1 MNVTEAMA
9 MIAEEAERQGFLVR
23 QTRQGTW
30 MLRTGNDTYVVAPH
44 NVTALMDVMAIL
56 IGAGLDWSRTWE
68 D

>member
-1 MNVTEAMA
+1 MNVSEAMA
-9 MIAEEAERQGFLVR
+9 MIALEAERQGFQVR

-30 MLRTGNDTYVVAPH
+30 MLRIGNDTYVVAPH
-44 NVTALMDVMAIL
+44 TVTALMDVMAIL